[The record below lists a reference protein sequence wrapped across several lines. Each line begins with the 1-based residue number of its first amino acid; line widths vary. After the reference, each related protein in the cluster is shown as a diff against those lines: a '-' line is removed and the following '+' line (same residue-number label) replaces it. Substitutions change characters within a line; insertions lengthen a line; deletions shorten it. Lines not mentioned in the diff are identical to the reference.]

1 MNNNGK
7 EEIVTT
13 SIVTTT
19 TEPEVIEPSNGTEE
33 IEETEDDVILES
45 YVFTMDSSLSKS

>member
-13 SIVTTT
+13 SIVTT